1 MKKNGLLLAL
11 IVALCPLILTAQM
24 SENLKKGIELF
35 GAEKYTESK
44 TFFTEDIKNGS
55 ENFESY
61 VHLGKI
67 LAHEGNFEK
76 ATEMFIKSVEINPQ
90 SSDAHLW
97 LGISYLGQMQNAS
110 FMEQGIYSGKAL
122 DNYKKAIELDPY
134 NIEARIRLANYYIN
148 APSIAGGSVKRAKE
162 QAEEII
168 KYSPSEG
175 QKLMAE
181 IYIKEDKMDL
191 ALEMYSEL
199 IKNEPNNTDL
209 YYQLGMLHQKTKNF
223 EEAFNTFEKAL
234 KIDPKAFDSM
244 YQIGRTSVFSKQ
256 NLDRG
261 IESFKEYLKFDQ
273 PSGLPGHDSVHW
285 RLGMLYEIKSEKD
298 LAKAEYEKAVKLN
311 PEDNKYK
318 EALAKLN

>member
-1 MKKNGLLLAL
+1 MKTKVLSMFL
-11 IVALCPLILTAQM
+11 VALYPLLLTAQM
-24 SENLKKGIELF
+24 SEDLKKGIELYE
-35 GAEKYTESK
+35 AEKYAESK
-44 TFFTEDIKNGS
+44 VYFTKDIQNGS

-67 LAHEGNFEK
+67 LAYEGNFEK
-76 ATEMFIKSVEINPQ
+76 ATEMFIKSVEINSQ

-122 DNYKKAIELDPY
+122 DNYKKAIEIDPY

-181 IYIKEDKMDL
+181 IYLKEGKIDL
-191 ALEMYSEL
+191 ALEMYNEL
-199 IKNEPNNTDL
+199 IKNEPNNTGL
-209 YYQLGMLHQKTKNF
+209 YYQLGMIYQKTKNF

-234 KIDPKAFDSM
+234 EINPKAFDSM
-244 YQIGRTSVFSKQ
+244 YQIGRTAVFSKQ

-261 IESFKEYLKFDQ
+261 VECFKEYLKFDH
-273 PSGLPGHDSVHW
+273 PSNLPGHDAVHW
-285 RLGMLYEIKSEKD
+285 RLGMLYEIKGEKD
-298 LAKAEYEKAVKLN
+298 LAKIEYEKAIKLN
-311 PEDNKYK
+311 PEDSKYK